1 MHKKIPVAELRFGM
15 YVGELDR
22 PWIGTPFLYQGF
34 VVRTQQQLDALRTHC
49 REVYIDTEKAQ
60 AVEAGFTT
68 GVAIAGLPGTGRVVH
83 RESVAVETEWPRAQG
98 ALQGAQA
105 TIGDVFE
112 SVRVHK
118 TLESTQARAAVGNMT
133 QSMLRNPDAL
143 MLFSAM
149 RERGGYQLERAM
161 DVSVYMIAFA
171 RFLGMDEQDIENAGL
186 VGLLQDIGMLDLP
199 QEMLQKITRLEA
211 AEFKIIRGHVTRGRE
226 VLAGTTGLPAEVA
239 QIAALHHERFDGSGY
254 PHGVKGNALGL
265 LGAMAGIVDTFDAL
279 TVKRPY
285 AEAMSPSNALN
296 LLFRMR
302 GRTFHP
308 QLVEQFIRC
317 IGYFPVGS
325 VVELNSG
332 EVGVVVAQNAE
343 QRLQPKVMV
352 VRDAQGQPLRP
363 QKFLNLAKLP
373 KASADEPYRI
383 RRTLEFGRAGVTIA
397 EVVAGYRRAPPASA
411 C

>member
-1 MHKKIPVAELRFGM
+1 MKKKIPVGELRFGM

-34 VVRTQQQLDALRTHC
+34 VVRTQQQLDALRSLC
-49 REVYIDTEKAQ
+49 RDVYVDTDKAD
-60 AVEAGFTT
+60 AAAAAPPAG
-68 GVAIAGLPGTGRVVH
+68 APLAGLPGIGRVVH
-83 RESVAVETEWPRAQG
+83 RESVAVEREWPKAQG
-98 ALQGAQA
+98 ALQGAHA
-105 TIGDVFE
+105 AMGDLFE
-112 SVRVHK
+112 AVRVRK

-149 RERGGYQLERAM
+149 RKRGGYQLERAM

-171 RFLGMDEQDIENAGL
+171 RFLGMEEQAIEHAGL
-186 VGLLQDIGMLDLP
+186 AGLLQDIGMLDLP
-199 QEMLQKITRLEA
+199 QEMLHKVTRLEA
-211 AEFKIIRGHVTRGRE
+211 AEFKIISGHVARGRDI
-226 VLAGTTGLPAEVA
+226 LAATSGLPADVA
-239 QIAALHHERFDGSGY
+239 RIAVLHHERFDGSGY
-254 PHGVKGNALGL
+254 PGGVKGDALGV

-332 EVGVVVAQNAE
+332 EIGVVVAQNAA

-352 VRDAQGQPLRP
+352 VRDARGQPLRP

-373 KASADEPYRI
+373 KATADEPYRI
-383 RRTLEFGRAGVTIA
+383 RRTLEFGRAGVTVA
-397 EVVAGYRRAPPASA
+397 EVVAG
-411 C
+411 

>member
-1 MHKKIPVAELRFGM
+1 MRKKISVQELQLGM
-15 YVGELDR
+15 FVGELDR
-22 PWIGTPFLYQGF
+22 PWLGTPFLYQGF
-34 VVRTQQQLDALRTHC
+34 VVRTPQEIDDIRKFC
-49 REVYIDTEKAQ
+49 REVFVDTERAEVV
-60 AVEAGFTT
+60 AAEARSG
-68 GVAIAGLPGTGRVVH
+68 GAIAGLAGTGRVVH
-83 RESVAVETEWPRAQG
+83 RESVAVEVEWQQAG
-98 ALQGAQA
+98 DALQGAQG
-105 TIGDVFE
+105 TVGEVFE
-112 SVRVHK
+112 SVRVRK
-118 TLESTQARAAVGNMT
+118 MLEAPQARSAVGNMT

-149 RERGGYQLERAM
+149 RQRGGYQLERAL

-171 RFLGMDEQDIENAGL
+171 RFLGMDEPDIEIAGL

-199 QEMLQKITRLEA
+199 QEMLQKVTRLEP
-211 AEFKIIRGHVTRGRE
+211 AEFKIIRGHVDRSRE
-226 VLAGTTGLPAEVA
+226 VLAGTSGLPAGVA
-239 QIAALHHERFDGSGY
+239 QNAALHHERYDGTGY
-254 PHGVKGNALGL
+254 PGGLKGNALGVI
-265 LGAMAGIVDTFDAL
+265 GAMAGIVDTFGAL

-302 GRTFHP
+302 GRSFHP

-325 VVELNSG
+325 IVELNSG

-352 VRDAQGQPLRP
+352 VRDARGQPLRP

-383 RRTLEFGRAGVTIA
+383 RRTLEFGRSGVSVA
-397 EVVAGYRRAPPASA
+397 EVVSGT
-411 C
+411 

>member
-1 MHKKIPVAELRFGM
+1 MKKKISVQELQLGM
-15 YVGELDR
+15 YVGQLDR

-34 VVRTQQQLDALRTHC
+34 VVRTPQELADLRKYC
-49 REVYIDTEKAQ
+49 REVYIDTEKAE
-60 AVEAGFTT
+60 VAGARPAA
-68 GVAIAGLPGTGRVVH
+68 GVAIAGLPGTGRVLH
-83 RESVAVETEWPRAQG
+83 RETVAVENEWPRAED
-98 ALQGAQA
+98 ALQGASEA
-105 TIGDVFE
+105 LSDVFE
-112 SVRVHK
+112 SVRVRK
-118 TLESTQARAAVGNMT
+118 LVDSAQARSAVGNMT

-143 MLFSAM
+143 MLFAAM
-149 RERGGYQLERAM
+149 RQRGGYQLERAM

-171 RFLGMDEQDIENAGL
+171 RFLGMDEGDIERAGL

-199 QEMLQKITRLEA
+199 PAMLQKVSRLKP
-211 AEFKIIRGHVTRGRE
+211 AEFKVIRGHVARSRE
-226 VLAGTTGLPAEVA
+226 ILAGASGLPPEVA
-239 QIAALHHERFDGSGY
+239 QIAALHHERYDGSGY
-254 PHGVKGNALGL
+254 PGGLKGDALGVI
-265 LGAMAGIVDTFDAL
+265 GAMTGMVDTFDAL

-296 LLFRMR
+296 LLYRMR

-325 VVELNSG
+325 IVELNTG

-352 VRDAQGQPLRP
+352 VRDARGRPLRP

-383 RRTLEFGRAGVTIA
+383 RRTLEFGRAGVTVA
-397 EVVAGYRRAPPASA
+397 EVVAG
-411 C
+411 

>member
-1 MHKKIPVAELRFGM
+1 MRKKISVQELQLGM
-15 YVGELDR
+15 FVGELDR
-22 PWIGTPFLYQGF
+22 PWLGTPFLYQGF
-34 VVRTQQQLDALRTHC
+34 VVRTPQEIDDIRKFC
-49 REVYIDTEKAQ
+49 REVFVDTERAEVV
-60 AVEAGFTT
+60 AAEARSG
-68 GVAIAGLPGTGRVVH
+68 GAIAGLAGTGRVVH
-83 RESVAVETEWPRAQG
+83 RESVAVEVEWQQAG
-98 ALQGAQA
+98 DALQGAQG
-105 TIGDVFE
+105 TVGEVFE
-112 SVRVHK
+112 SVRVRK
-118 TLESTQARAAVGNMT
+118 MLEAPQARSAVGNMT

-149 RERGGYQLERAM
+149 RQRGGYQLERAL

-171 RFLGMDEQDIENAGL
+171 RFLGMDEPDIEIAGL

-199 QEMLQKITRLEA
+199 QEMLQKVTRLEP
-211 AEFKIIRGHVTRGRE
+211 AEFKIIRGHVDRSRE
-226 VLAGTTGLPAEVA
+226 VLAGTSGLPAGVA
-239 QIAALHHERFDGSGY
+239 QIAALHHERYDGTGY
-254 PHGVKGNALGL
+254 PGGLKGNALGVT
-265 LGAMAGIVDTFDAL
+265 GAMAGIVDTFGAL

-302 GRTFHP
+302 GRSFHP

-325 VVELNSG
+325 IVELNSG

-352 VRDAQGQPLRP
+352 VRDARGQPLRP

-383 RRTLEFGRAGVTIA
+383 RRTLEFGRSGVSVA
-397 EVVAGYRRAPPASA
+397 EVVSGT
-411 C
+411 

>member
-1 MHKKIPVAELRFGM
+1 MKKKIPVAELQLGM

-22 PWIGTPFLYQGF
+22 SWIGTPFVYQGF
-34 VVRTQQQLDALRTHC
+34 VVRTPQELDDLRKHC
-49 REVYIDTEKAQ
+49 REVYIDMEKSD
-60 AVEAGFTT
+60 VAGA
-68 GVAIAGLPGTGRVVH
+68 GRAAGAASAGLPGTGRIVH
-83 RESVAVETEWPRAQG
+83 RESVAVESEWPRAED
-98 ALQGAQA
+98 ALQGANA
-105 TIGDVFE
+105 ALGDVFE
-112 SVRVHK
+112 SVRVRK
-118 TLESTQARAAVGNMT
+118 LLDTAQARSAVGNMT

-149 RERGGYQLERAM
+149 RRRGGYQLERAL

-171 RFLGMDEQDIENAGL
+171 RFLGMDEGDIERAGL

-199 QEMLQKITRLEA
+199 QEMLQKVTRLEP
-211 AEFKIIRGHVTRGRE
+211 AEFKIIRGHVARGRE
-226 VLAGTTGLPAEVA
+226 ILSGTSGLPIEVA
-239 QIAALHHERFDGSGY
+239 QIAALHHERYDGSGY
-254 PHGVKGNALGL
+254 PGGLQGNALGVI
-265 LGAMAGIVDTFDAL
+265 GAMAGIVDTFDAL

-302 GRTFHP
+302 GRTFQP

-325 VVELNSG
+325 IVELNSG

-352 VRDAQGQPLRP
+352 VRDPQGRPLRP
-363 QKFLNLAKLP
+363 QKYLNLAKLP
-373 KASADEPYRI
+373 RASADEPYRI
-383 RRTLEFGRAGVTIA
+383 RRTLEFGRAGVTVA
-397 EVVAGYRRAPPASA
+397 EVVAG
-411 C
+411 

>member
-1 MHKKIPVAELRFGM
+1 MRKKIPVQELRLGM
-15 YVGELDR
+15 FVGELDR
-22 PWIGTPFLYQGF
+22 PWVGTPFKYQGF
-34 VVRTQQQLDALRTHC
+34 VVRMPQELEDLKKFC
-49 REVYIDTEKAQ
+49 REVYIDTERS
-60 AVEAGFTT
+60 EAT
-68 GVAIAGLPGTGRVVH
+68 VARPLGAPLAGLPGTGRILH
-83 RESVAVETEWPRAQG
+83 RETVEVEAEWPKAKD
-98 ALQGAQA
+98 ALQGANVVLS
-105 TIGDVFE
+105 DVFE
-112 SVRVHK
+112 SVRVRK
-118 TLESTQARAAVGNMT
+118 LLDATQARSAVGNMT

-143 MLFSAM
+143 MLFAAM
-149 RERGGYQLERAM
+149 RHRGGYQLERAM

-171 RFLGMDEQDIENAGL
+171 RFLGMDEDDIERAGH

-199 QEMLQKITRLEA
+199 QEMLQKVTRLEP
-211 AEFKIIRGHVTRGRE
+211 AEFKIIRGHVARGRE
-226 VLAGTTGLPAEVA
+226 VLAGTSGLPAEVA
-239 QIAALHHERFDGSGY
+239 QTAALHHERYDGSGY
-254 PHGVKGNALGL
+254 PGGLKGDALGVI
-265 LGAMAGIVDTFDAL
+265 GAMAGIVDTFDAL

-325 VVELNSG
+325 IVELNSG

-352 VRDAQGQPLRP
+352 VRDARGQPLRP

-373 KASADEPYRI
+373 KATEAEPYRI
-383 RRTLEFGRAGVTIA
+383 RRTLEFGRAGGVSVA
-397 EVVAGYRRAPPASA
+397 EVVGG
-411 C
+411 

>member
-1 MHKKIPVAELRFGM
+1 VKKKISVQELQPGM
-15 YVGELDR
+15 YVWELDR
-22 PWIGTPFLYQGF
+22 PWVGTPFMYQGF
-34 VVRTQQQLDALRTHC
+34 VVRTPEEIETLRKVC
-49 REVYIDTEKAQ
+49 REVFIDTERTESPGA
-60 AVEAGFTT
+60 AAG
-68 GVAIAGLPGTGRVVH
+68 APLAGLPGTGKVVH
-83 RESVAVETEWPRAQG
+83 GEKVEVDAEWPEARV
-98 ALQGAQA
+98 ALHEAHDSLAG
-105 TIGDVFE
+105 VFDA
-112 SVRVHK
+112 VRVRK
-118 TLESTQARAAVGNMT
+118 TLEANQARTAVGNMT
-133 QSMLRNPDAL
+133 ASMLRNPDAL

-171 RFLGMDEQDIENAGL
+171 RFLGMSEEDIEHAGL

-199 QEMLQKITRLEA
+199 QEMLRKVTRLEP
-211 AEFKIIRGHVTRGRE
+211 AEFKIIRGHVARGRE
-226 VLAGTTGLPAEVA
+226 ILAGTSGLAAAVAEG
-239 QIAALHHERFDGSGY
+239 AALHHERYDGSGY
-254 PHGVKGNALGL
+254 PAGLKGSALGTI
-265 LGAMAGIVDTFDAL
+265 GAMAGIVDTFGAL

-285 AEAMSPSNALN
+285 GQAMSPSNALN

-332 EVGVVVAQNAE
+332 EIGVVVAQNTE

-352 VRDAQGQPLRP
+352 VRDARGQPLRP

-383 RRTLEFGRAGVTIA
+383 RRTLEFGRAGVTLA
-397 EVVAGYRRAPPASA
+397 EVVAS
-411 C
+411 

>member
-1 MHKKIPVAELRFGM
+1 MKKRIPVQELELGM

-22 PWIGTPFLYQGF
+22 PWLGTPFLYQGF
-34 VVRTQQQLDALRTHC
+34 VVRTQSELDELRKYC
-49 REVYIDTEKAQ
+49 REVTIDTEKAD
-60 AVEAGFTT
+60 AAAAAPAA
-68 GVAIAGLPGTGRVVH
+68 GVALAGLPGTGRVVH
-83 RESVAVETEWPRAQG
+83 HEAVAVENEWPSARE
-98 ALQGAQA
+98 ALQGAHA
-105 TIGDVFE
+105 AIGDIFE
-112 SVRVHK
+112 SVRVSK
-118 TLESTQARAAVGNMT
+118 TLDSTQARTAVGSMT

-149 RERGGYQLERAM
+149 RRRGGYQLERAT

-171 RFLGMDEQDIENAGL
+171 RFLGMSEEDIERAGL

-199 QEMLQKITRLEA
+199 QQMLQKATRLEP
-211 AEFKIIRGHVTRGRE
+211 AEFKLIRGHVARGRDI
-226 VLAGTTGLPAEVA
+226 LAATSGLPPEVA
-239 QIAALHHERFDGSGY
+239 QIAAMHHERYDGSGY
-254 PHGVKGNALGL
+254 PAGLKGDALGVI
-265 LGAMAGIVDTFDAL
+265 GAMAGMVDTFDAL

-302 GRTFHP
+302 GKTFHP

-325 VVELNSG
+325 IVELNSG

-352 VRDAQGQPLRP
+352 VRDPQGLPLRP

-383 RRTLEFGRAGVTIA
+383 RRTLEFGRAGVTIG
-397 EVVAGYRRAPPASA
+397 EVVAG
-411 C
+411 

>member
-1 MHKKIPVAELRFGM
+1 MRKKISVQELQLGM
-15 YVGELDR
+15 FVGELDR
-22 PWIGTPFLYQGF
+22 PWLGTPFLYQGF
-34 VVRTQQQLDALRTHC
+34 VVRTPQEIDDIRKFC
-49 REVYIDTEKAQ
+49 REVFVDTERAEVV
-60 AVEAGFTT
+60 AAEARSG
-68 GVAIAGLPGTGRVVH
+68 GAIAGLAGTGRVVH
-83 RESVAVETEWPRAQG
+83 RESVAVEVEWQQAG
-98 ALQGAQA
+98 DALQGAQG
-105 TIGDVFE
+105 TVGEVFE
-112 SVRVHK
+112 SVRVRK
-118 TLESTQARAAVGNMT
+118 MLEAPQARSAVGNMT

-149 RERGGYQLERAM
+149 RQRGGYQLERAL

-171 RFLGMDEQDIENAGL
+171 RFLGMDEPDIEIAGL

-199 QEMLQKITRLEA
+199 QEMLQKVTRLEP
-211 AEFKIIRGHVTRGRE
+211 AEFKIIRGHVDRSRE
-226 VLAGTTGLPAEVA
+226 VLAGTSGLPAGVA
-239 QIAALHHERFDGSGY
+239 QIAALHHERYDGTGY
-254 PHGVKGNALGL
+254 PGGLKGNALGVI
-265 LGAMAGIVDTFDAL
+265 GAMAGIVDTFGAL

-302 GRTFHP
+302 GRSFHP

-325 VVELNSG
+325 IVELNSG

-352 VRDAQGQPLRP
+352 VRDARGQPLRP

-383 RRTLEFGRAGVTIA
+383 RRTLEFGRSGVSVA
-397 EVVAGYRRAPPASA
+397 EVVSGT
-411 C
+411 

>member
-1 MHKKIPVAELRFGM
+1 VKKKISVQELQLGM
-15 YVGELDR
+15 YVGQLDR

-34 VVRTQQQLDALRTHC
+34 VVRTPQELADLRKYC
-49 REVYIDTEKAQ
+49 REVYIDTEKAE
-60 AVEAGFTT
+60 VAGARPAA
-68 GVAIAGLPGTGRVVH
+68 GAAIAGLPGTGRVLH
-83 RESVAVETEWPRAQG
+83 RETVAVENEWPRAED
-98 ALQGAQA
+98 ALQGASEA
-105 TIGDVFE
+105 LSDVFE
-112 SVRVHK
+112 SVRLRKLVD
-118 TLESTQARAAVGNMT
+118 SAQARSAVGNMT

-143 MLFSAM
+143 MLFAAM
-149 RERGGYQLERAM
+149 RQRGGYQLERAM

-171 RFLGMDEQDIENAGL
+171 RFLGMDEGDIERAGL

-199 QEMLQKITRLEA
+199 PAMLQKVSRLKP
-211 AEFKIIRGHVTRGRE
+211 AEFKIIRGHVARSRE
-226 VLAGTTGLPAEVA
+226 ILAGASGLPPEVA
-239 QIAALHHERFDGSGY
+239 QIAALHHERYDGSGY
-254 PHGVKGNALGL
+254 PGGLKGDALGVI
-265 LGAMAGIVDTFDAL
+265 GAMAGMVDTFDAL

-296 LLFRMR
+296 LLYRMR

-325 VVELNSG
+325 IVELNTG

-352 VRDAQGQPLRP
+352 VRDARGQPLRP

-373 KASADEPYRI
+373 KASADEPYRV
-383 RRTLEFGRAGVTIA
+383 RRTLEFGRAGVTVA
-397 EVVAGYRRAPPASA
+397 EVVAG
-411 C
+411 

>member
-1 MHKKIPVAELRFGM
+1 MKQRIPVQELEFGM
-15 YVGELDR
+15 YVWELDR
-22 PWIGTPFLYQGF
+22 PWVGTPFMYQGF
-34 VVRTQQQLDALRTHC
+34 VLRTPQELENLKKYC
-49 REVYIDTEKAQ
+49 REVSIDTEKA
-60 AVEAGFTT
+60 EMAGAQPAPAA
-68 GVAIAGLPGTGRVVH
+68 GSAMAGLPGTGKVGHV
-83 RESVAVETEWPRAQG
+83 ESVAVESEWPKARAALEG
-98 ALQGAQA
+98 AHEAVGA
-105 TIGDVFE
+105 VFE
-112 SVRVHK
+112 AVRAHK
-118 TLESTQARAAVGNMT
+118 LLDAPQTRAAVGNMT

-143 MLFSAM
+143 MLFSTM

-171 RFLGMDEQDIENAGL
+171 RHLGMSEEDIERAGL

-199 QEMLQKITRLEA
+199 QEMLQKVTRLEP
-211 AEFKIIRGHVTRGRE
+211 AEFKIIRGHVARGRE
-226 VLAGTTGLPAEVA
+226 ILARTSGLPPEVA
-239 QIAALHHERFDGSGY
+239 GIAALHHERYDGSGY
-254 PHGVKGNALGL
+254 PGGLKGNALGVI
-265 LGAMAGIVDTFDAL
+265 GAMAGIVDTFDAL

-302 GRTFHP
+302 GRSFHP
-308 QLVEQFIRC
+308 LLVEQFIRC

-325 VVELNSG
+325 IVELNSG

-352 VRDAQGQPLRP
+352 VRDPQGRPLRP

-383 RRTLEFGRAGVTIA
+383 RRTLEFGRTGVTLA
-397 EVVAGYRRAPPASA
+397 EVVAG
-411 C
+411 